1 MINEIQ
7 ERDQSGINVFGVLV
21 GVLIGGLAGAVTML
35 LLAPQ
40 SGKRTRTQIQHK
52 GVELR
57 DRAAEMMEDGME
69 QVRVDRDKIAMNGRR
84 KAKELMRNG
93 RELVAGQLE
102 HVSEAVQAGK
112 KAILSS

>member
-1 MINEIQ
+1 MLNEIQ
-7 ERDQSGINVFGVLV
+7 SSEHPGINVFGVLA
-21 GVLIGGLAGAVTML
+21 GVLIGGLVGAVTML

-57 DRAAEMMEDGME
+57 DRAAEMVEDGME

-84 KAKELMRNG
+84 KARELLRNG
-93 RELVAGQLE
+93 RALVAEQLE
-102 HVSEAVQAGK
+102 HVSDAVKAGQK
-112 KAILSS
+112 TILSS